1 LASWENSGYVDA
13 SDDVVIFGAG
23 PTGLSAL
30 VVAKTANAHVITIDP
45 LKFQHEIA
53 RKFDA
58 DETID
63 PTHGDLKDKIMG
75 LTGWRGSSLVVE
87 ASGKD
92 KAIASIFDIAGNGV
106 RVRLIGHSIARKVPV
121 EIGWTIWKTLVIT
134 GSGGTRNFA
143 QRGTIARKASILHS
157 LFLEVQHNL
166 HDWISAIPSPI
177 ATLFPTC
184 IFGVDLSPRILRH
197 NAMYIPC
204 ALKGAPV
211 DKTLQGVL
219 HAEQRVEERP
229 PSNDTDHSF
238 GAMERFLLHPGADRF
253 HRDQR
258 GGRRHLQSRHCPWSA
273 EEGNAPV
280 EGQDPRP
287 HPRDV
292 RRERRP
298 GRLAAGG
305 GDVD

>member
-1 LASWENSGYVDA
+1 MCKLQGRIVAIRVPTLQRGRISSGLPGRYGRVPNYRRALSSQISRLVAFSRKGHGSNLFRSVTLASWENSGYVDA

-134 GSGGTRNFA
+134 GSVEREILPSGEQLPAKQVSF
-143 QRGTIARKASILHS
+143 IASS
-157 LFLEVQHNL
+157 
-166 HDWISAIPSPI
+166 
-177 ATLFPTC
+177 
-184 IFGVDLSPRILRH
+184 
-197 NAMYIPC
+197 
-204 ALKGAPV
+204 
-211 DKTLQGVL
+211 
-219 HAEQRVEERP
+219 
-229 PSNDTDHSF
+229 
-238 GAMERFLLHPGADRF
+238 
-253 HRDQR
+253 
-258 GGRRHLQSRHCPWSA
+258 
-273 EEGNAPV
+273 
-280 EGQDPRP
+280 
-287 HPRDV
+287 
-292 RRERRP
+292 
-298 GRLAAGG
+298 
-305 GDVD
+305 